1 MNLSFEENYM
11 GGSSGG
17 GWNTLGD
24 IRALEQKAKEALQE
38 GKKNVFISFATEDM
52 DEVNLLRGHAKNEQ
66 SDIEFNDHSV
76 REPYDS
82 ERAEYIK
89 RKISERINRTSVCVV
104 YLSPN
109 TAQSKWVEWEV
120 RKSLELGKRVIAVHA
135 GRTFNG
141 QSPAWISE
149 KNIKTIPW
157 SNLGDELK
165 K

>member
-1 MNLSFEENYM
+1 M

-24 IRALEQKAKEALQE
+24 IRALEQKAKAALQE

-104 YLSPN
+104 YLSKN
-109 TAQSKWVEWEV
+109 TAQSQWVEWEV
-120 RKSLELGKRVIAVHA
+120 KRSLELGKRVLAVHS
-135 GRTFNG
+135 GPKFGGTPPN
-141 QSPAWISE
+141 WIS
-149 KNIKTIPW
+149 KNNIKIVLW
-157 SNLGDELK
+157 SSLGDELK